1 MRMRTYI
8 FTNADTGEIMHELIC
23 KDNENVMLRII
34 GCAQKYNFVIVTFE
48 SVTLYKTIVYVR

>member
-1 MRMRTYI
+1 MRTYI